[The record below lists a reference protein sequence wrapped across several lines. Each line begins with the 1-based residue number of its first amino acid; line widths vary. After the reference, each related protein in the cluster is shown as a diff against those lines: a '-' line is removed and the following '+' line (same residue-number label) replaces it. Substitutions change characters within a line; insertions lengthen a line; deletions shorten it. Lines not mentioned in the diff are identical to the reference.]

1 MTAFS
6 TTTAA
11 LTATTPSAN
20 NTPPSSVSILQL
32 RNIHSSKHQRFDADF
47 IQRMKR
53 VHTLR
58 KVIPMAHELESNN
71 DIAYVGATPW
81 HGLGSSLPKN
91 QPIEIWQRA
100 AGMDFKIEQTDVL
113 FNAANENGSML
124 NLRSNKDA
132 TVLYRSDNFEPLSV
146 VSKRYKV
153 VQPHDVLGFYR
164 DLVSVSGF
172 ELETAGVLKGG
183 KKLWALARTGDEMML
198 SGSDTVKSYLLLATS
213 CDGSLATTAQFTSIR
228 VVCNNTLQMAV
239 GDNLG
244 AIRVPHSTLFDP
256 VAVKQSLGLGV
267 TAWDEFSRSI
277 KAMSQRPVNKFE
289 AMNYLVNV
297 LGDPTVPLNE
307 QAKVNQKAIQTVYSL
322 YAGDGKGSAM
332 PSAAGT
338 AWGLLNGV
346 TEYVDTHR
354 RARNQDYRLDSAWF
368 GQGAQIK
375 QKGFEAAVA
384 LAA

>member
-1 MTAFS
+1 
-6 TTTAA
+6 
-11 LTATTPSAN
+11 
-20 NTPPSSVSILQL
+20 
-32 RNIHSSKHQRFDADF
+32 
-47 IQRMKR
+47 
-53 VHTLR
+53 
-58 KVIPMAHELESNN
+58 MAHELVNSS
-71 DIAYVGATPW
+71 DMAYIGATPW
-81 HGLGSSLPKN
+81 HGLGNQLPEN
-91 QPIEIWQRA
+91 QPIEVWQKA
-100 AGMDFKIEQTDVL
+100 AGMDWEIKQTDVL
-113 FNAANENGSML
+113 FNAAADNGSML
-124 NLRSNKDA
+124 NLRSNPDA
-132 TVLYRSDNFEPLSV
+132 TVLYRSDTNEALSV

-198 SGSDTVKSYLLLATS
+198 SGMDKVKGYLLLATS

-244 AIRVPHSTLFDP
+244 AVRVPHSTTFDP

-277 KAMSQRPVNKFE
+277 KAMANRPVNKFE
-289 AMNYLVNV
+289 VMSYLVNV
-297 LGDPTVPLNE
+297 LGDAELPL
-307 QAKVNQKAIQTVYSL
+307 QDQPNQKAIQTVYNL
-322 YAGDGKGSAM
+322 YAGEGKGSKM
-332 PSAAGT
+332 PAANGT

-346 TEYVDTHR
+346 TEFVDTHR
-354 RARNQDYRLDSAWF
+354 RARNQDFRLDSAWF
-368 GQGAQIK
+368 GVGASIK
-375 QKGFEAAVA
+375 QKGFEAALA